1 MMAVVI
7 DEVSVQVEPGVP
19 EPQQQSSAQQPPTST
34 QLVRAQMAQVAR
46 RAARLRVD

>member
-19 EPQQQSSAQQPPTST
+19 EPQQQTSAQPAPNST
-34 QLVRAQMAQVAR
+34 QIVRAQMAQVAR

>member
-1 MMAVVI
+1 MPVLI

-19 EPQQQSSAQQPPTST
+19 EPQQQTNSQQASTST
-34 QLVRAQMAQVAR
+34 QLVRAQLAQVAR